1 MNFDEYKSQ
10 LEFINILKSE
20 KSYDNYSLKELQS
33 LPILNGVIELSYK
46 NIFFYMININNDDS
60 IPLKYLWRNNYE
72 PYSLEIWCHMSK
84 EEGYCIDVGSHTGIY
99 SIIPNL
105 GRDLNNIISI
115 EPYYL
120 NFSRLVDNLSL
131 NNIAT
136 TNCIYAAVS
145 NFKGESYFSIDGPN
159 NYKTQGGYLSPNKKD
174 LNVQTLKLD
183 NLILDKKI
191 TGIKIDTEGHENQV
205 IEGADEIINKFKPDI
220 IFEYNINSFEKCISY
235 LSQYSYSFYFIDEK
249 NKSLSE
255 DNSIKDKEF
264 ISEGVN
270 CLATINLNKFIN

>member
-10 LEFINILKSE
+10 LEFINSLKTE
-20 KSYDNYSLKELQS
+20 KSYDNYTLKDLQS

-46 NIFFYMININNDDS
+46 NNFFYMININNDDS
-60 IPLKYLWRNNYE
+60 IPLKYLWRNSYE
-72 PYSLEIWCHMSK
+72 PFSLEIWCQMSK

-115 EPYYL
+115 EPYFL

-136 TNCIYAAVS
+136 INCIYAAVS

-159 NYKTQGGYLSPNKKD
+159 NYKTQGGYLSSNKKD

-183 NLILDKKI
+183 SLILDKKI
-191 TGIKIDTEGHENQV
+191 IGIKIDTEGHENQV
-205 IEGADEIINKFKPDI
+205 IEGADEIINKYKPDI
-220 IFEYNINSFEKCISY
+220 IFEYNIISFEKCISY
-235 LSQYSYSFYFIDEK
+235 LSPYGYSFYFIDEK
-249 NKSLSE
+249 NRKFSE
-255 DNSIKDKEF
+255 DYSVQDREF
-264 ISEGVN
+264 KSEGVN